1 MKIGISLDNTLNER
15 WSKEITII
23 KKIISSAGGDVIL
36 KTAFGL
42 ADSQESDVRDLVNI
56 DEVNVLIIVPIDAK
70 QSADMADFA
79 KSKGVKVIAYSRPI
93 PTEAID
99 YHIRFDVP
107 GIGSNQAEYLAQNQP
122 FGNYLIVHGPTTDL
136 NTAILL
142 KGQMDVLNQNPGIK
156 ILETS
161 FLDGWTKTK
170 ALQTMRQLLA
180 VHGDQVTA
188 VLAANDMIAEAAHDC
203 LYEMVKNDVL
213 ISGLD
218 AEVKACQRI
227 LNEHQSMTV
236 LLPPNDIAKCVGNT
250 ALYLA
255 SKDIKY
261 IADYDVI
268 EDGIGEEN
276 IQSKC
281 INVESIVLDK
291 SNVRE
296 LVELHKVFP
305 IGWLR

>member
-15 WSKEITII
+15 WTKEIAII
-23 KKIISSAGGDVIL
+23 KKIIGAAGGEVIL

-42 ADSQESDVRDLVNI
+42 ADSQDSDIRDMITTDQV
-56 DEVNVLIIVPIDAK
+56 DVLIIVPIDANK
-70 QSADMADFA
+70 AARMAEFA
-79 KSKGVKVIAYSRPI
+79 QSKGVKVIAYSRPI
-93 PTEAID
+93 PTSAID

-107 GIGSNQAEYLAQNQP
+107 QIGSNQAEYLVNQKP
-122 FGNYLIVHGPTTDL
+122 EGNYLIIHGPTTDL
-136 NTAILL
+136 NTAYLL
-142 KGQMDVLNQNPGIK
+142 KGQMDVLNKYPGVH
-156 ILETS
+156 ILETA

-170 ALQTMRQLLA
+170 ASMVMKNLLLK
-180 VHGDQVTA
+180 HGNDITA

-203 LYEMVKNDVL
+203 LYEIDNNDVI

-255 SKDIKY
+255 SRDNKY
-261 IADYDVI
+261 IAEYSVV
-268 EDGIGEEN
+268 EESVGEEN
-276 IQSKC
+276 IQTKC
-281 INVESIVLDK
+281 IKVESVVLDK
-291 SNVRE
+291 TNVRSLIE
-296 LVELHKVFP
+296 SYKVFP
-305 IGWLR
+305 PGWLK